1 MGRKMERDRRPDET
15 LPEDPDRRAFL
26 RRSVAG
32 VGAATVLPGL
42 ADGSAPEPPAARP
55 WCCSKHRTSLRAWA
69 MQR

>member
-1 MGRKMERDRRPDET
+1 MGRKVERKMERDRRPDET

-42 ADGSAPEPPAARP
+42 ADGSAPEPPVEPGQDRSPEDFAR
-55 WCCSKHRTSLRAWA
+55 
-69 MQR
+69 